1 MWVAD
6 TSDDKLYAYFLET
19 GQRRGRLDFNTL
31 RGIGNNAG
39 VGITSDGTT
48 MWVLDAGDRKVYS
61 YNLLLSD
68 DRTLSALTVSP
79 KDIIGFDAERDSYQ
93 LGVDS
98 TVTRATVTATANHP
112 GARVTFTPPDASSGT
127 RGHQV
132 DLSAGRNPVTV
143 TVTAEDGTT
152 QDYTLSINR
161 GVAERLRLERR
172 ERPGRAGHDDWTT
185 HPQASPNTTASSGC
199 HPPSFQQSLPTGRT
213 APASRPRHSPQV
225 RTGTAPICLRTA
237 RPSG

>member
-19 GQRRGRLDFNTL
+19 GQRRPRLEFNTL
-31 RGIGNNAG
+31 RGIGNQAA
-39 VGITSDGTT
+39 VGITSKGTT

-112 GARVTFTPPDASSGT
+112 GARVTFNPPDASSGT
-127 RGHQV
+127 PGHQV

-161 GVAERLRLERR
+161 GVADDFGWNAD
-172 ERPGRAGHDDWTT
+172 ERPGWTGQHHCRPT
-185 HPQASPNTTASSGC
+185 HRHRRTQRH
-199 HPPSFQQSLPTGRT
+199 HPGVIPLLQ
-213 APASRPRHSPQV
+213 
-225 RTGTAPICLRTA
+225 
-237 RPSG
+237 